1 MRQFFC
7 RHISPPPTI
16 SARKIGTQTTSAN
29 DDCATTGI
37 TFNNVRRRADQVSKA
52 PEFAVPDAMFRALVE
67 QTLAGIYVIRQDLQF
82 FSYVNPVFAEIFG
95 YQSPDEITNRIPL
108 REFVAPEHRERV
120 MCNLKLRL
128 DGKVKD
134 MRYHF
139 TGQRR
144 DGTAI
149 ELEVHGRLMEHLGE
163 SAIIGMLLDVT
174 ERKHAE
180 QQLLLAGGIF
190 AHMQEAVAI
199 TDLNGHVIS
208 LNPSFTRTTEYT
220 AEEVLGKNLRLLQ
233 SGRQDETF
241 YQNMWQEIVERGH
254 WQGEIWNR
262 RKSGETYPEWLTI
275 NALRNAQNEVVN
287 YIGVYVDISRINHS
301 ETHLEHLAHHD
312 PLTGLPNRRQLD
324 ERLLLAINRARRT
337 TGKFAVL
344 FLDLDQFKKVNDIQ
358 GHQSGD
364 ELLQLA
370 AQRMLDQLRSTDML
384 ARLGGDEFMLIL
396 EDIAEQEGA
405 TRIARQLVHA
415 LSEPFLLMN
424 GSTVNIGCSIGI
436 SLYPANGE
444 TADTLTHRADIAL
457 YMAKEAGRGTYRFF
471 NLQPPDCPA
480 ADSGS

>member
-1 MRQFFC
+1 
-7 RHISPPPTI
+7 
-16 SARKIGTQTTSAN
+16 
-29 DDCATTGI
+29 
-37 TFNNVRRRADQVSKA
+37 
-52 PEFAVPDAMFRALVE
+52 
-67 QTLAGIYVIRQDLQF
+67 
-82 FSYVNPVFAEIFG
+82 
-95 YQSPDEITNRIPL
+95 
-108 REFVAPEHRERV
+108 
-120 MCNLKLRL
+120 
-128 DGKVKD
+128 

-144 DGTAI
+144 DGSTI